1 MIRTRWIACV
11 VASVWIMV
19 LAGGCESEPD
29 APASRATTQP
39 HYVVTLPV
47 LASIVAPVTK
57 GRATTRTVLSAG
69 DSPHTFEPRPST
81 VRAVRQSQALFY
93 GADVLDGWAANMQAP
108 RSHALLDL
116 VPAQYVHAFPQDTS
130 ASESTPEADTV
141 HDNTAH
147 SHGTGTLD
155 PHFWL
160 DPLAVRALVPPLA
173 DTLCTA
179 DPAGC
184 TTYQSNAEALTDS
197 LQTLHR
203 ELEEILAP
211 VRDRPFMASQPFL
224 HYFVRRYGLSQV
236 AVVETSPAH
245 EPSARRIHQLT
256 QRAQASNVRA
266 IVYQRQLPATAARAV
281 AEGDGLPMVALD
293 PLGGADIDTYM
304 ALMRHNA
311 WMLREALA
319 E

>member
-1 MIRTRWIACV
+1 MGL
-11 VASVWIMV
+11 VA
-19 LAGGCESEPD
+19 GCENEPD
-29 APASRATTQP
+29 SAASRATTQP

-47 LASIVAPVTK
+47 LASIVAPVAE

-116 VPAQYVHAFPQDTS
+116 VPPQYVHTFPQDRH
-130 ASESTPEADTV
+130 ASESTRASGADTT
-141 HDNTAH
+141 HDDTAH
-147 SHGTGTLD
+147 NHSTGTLD

-160 DPLAVRALVPPLA
+160 DPQAVRALVPPLA

-179 DPAGC
+179 DPEGC
-184 TTYQSNAEALTDS
+184 NTYQSNAEALTDS
-197 LQTLHR
+197 LQALHH
-203 ELEEILAP
+203 ELEEMLAP
-211 VRDRPFMASQPFL
+211 VQDRPFMASQPFL

-256 QRAQASNVRA
+256 QRAQAANVRA
-266 IVYQRQLPATAARAV
+266 IVYQRQLPATAAQAV
-281 AEGDGLPMVALD
+281 AEGAGLPMVALD

-311 WMLREALA
+311 RMLRDALA

>member
-1 MIRTRWIACV
+1 MTRTWWIAYV
-11 VASVWIMV
+11 VVSVWMMGLV
-19 LAGGCESEPD
+19 AGCESEPD
-29 APASRATTQP
+29 SAASRATTQP

-47 LASIVAPVTK
+47 LASIVAPVAE

-116 VPAQYVHAFPQDTS
+116 VPAQYVHSFPEEESHQPLQGAASHDT
-130 ASESTPEADTV
+130 T
-141 HDNTAH
+141 H
-147 SHGTGTLD
+147 SHGAGTLD

-179 DPAGC
+179 DPEGC
-184 TTYQSNAEALTDS
+184 STYQSNAEALTDS
-197 LQTLHR
+197 LQALHR
-203 ELEEILAP
+203 ELEEVLAP

-224 HYFVRRYGLSQV
+224 NYFVRRYGLSQV

-256 QRAQASNVRA
+256 QRAQAADVRA
-266 IVYQRQLPATAARAV
+266 VVYQRQLPATAAQAV
-281 AEGDGLPMVALD
+281 AEGAGLPMVALD
-293 PLGGADIDTYM
+293 PLGGADADTYM

-311 WMLREALA
+311 RMLREALA

>member
-1 MIRTRWIACV
+1 MTRTWWIAYV
-11 VASVWIMV
+11 VASVWIMG
-19 LAGGCESEPD
+19 LAGGCESKPD
-29 APASRATTQP
+29 SAASRATTQP

-47 LASIVAPVTK
+47 LASIVAPIAE
-57 GRATTRTVLSAG
+57 GRATTRTILSAG

-93 GADVLDGWAANMQAP
+93 GADVLDGWAATMQAT
-108 RSHALLDL
+108 RSHPLLDL
-116 VPAQYVHAFPQDTS
+116 VPPQYVHSFP
-130 ASESTPEADTV
+130 EEAHEPSQGTGRR
-141 HDNTAH
+141 NTAH
-147 SHGTGTLD
+147 NHGAGTLD

-160 DPLAVRALVPPLA
+160 DPQAVRALVPPLA

-184 TTYQSNAEALTDS
+184 SVYQSNAEALTDS
-197 LQTLHR
+197 LQTVHR
-203 ELEEILAP
+203 ELEAMLAP
-211 VRDRPFMASQPFL
+211 VRDQPFMASQPFL

-256 QRAQASNVRA
+256 QRAQAADVRA
-266 IVYQRQLPATAARAV
+266 IVYQRQLPATAAQAV
-281 AEGDGLPMVALD
+281 AEGAGLPMVALD
-293 PLGGADIDTYM
+293 PLGGADVDTYM

-311 WMLREALA
+311 RMLREALA